1 NSGDRGSFAGS
12 TERSAGPGVDRA
24 ASGYNDH
31 VSSAE
36 SGGSSFA
43 GGDRG
48 PGPDRPGRNP
58 GSTTTGRSLANNG
71 GGSPASDNNR
81 GRLFVPRPPA
91 PAGNTTET
99 TAEHT
104 PRPPGG
110 IDNRNHRRIYRWT
123 GHVWAP
129 DNNSSDSGRS
139 DVFYDYGGGYYFD
152 LGDVADTQAAVDAYL
167 ASLPTSA
174 RRSVVDECRT

>member
-1 NSGDRGSFAGS
+1 
-12 TERSAGPGVDRA
+12 
-24 ASGYNDH
+24 
-31 VSSAE
+31 
-36 SGGSSFA
+36 
-43 GGDRG
+43 
-48 PGPDRPGRNP
+48 
-58 GSTTTGRSLANNG
+58 
-71 GGSPASDNNR
+71 
-81 GRLFVPRPPA
+81 LFVPRPPA

-129 DNNSSDSGRS
+129 DNNSSDSGSS

-174 RRSVVDECRT
+174 RRSVVDECRAYLAQPTTVVSPYTLPFCRLAVRAYPNL